1 MTITNTNRDHALLE
15 KTCPIDFNGH
25 QFVALHSGAL
35 FWPDE
40 NTLLVADLH
49 LEKMSSFARN
59 GQLLPP
65 YDTGATLAMLR
76 DDMEKSGAEQIIC
89 LGDSFHRDEGVSS
102 LFGADL
108 ELLKELVSTAEWI
121 WIKGNHDPSPHNI
134 GGKCVDQIGIK
145 NLALVHEPSVDE
157 HNQIAGHLHPGARIR
172 INGRT
177 SRGPCF
183 IYDKRLMILPA
194 YGKSTG
200 NLNILSDAY
209 DGLFEKKALNVIM
222 IGKEKLYPVATKF
235 LI

>member
-1 MTITNTNRDHALLE
+1 MTIANANLAHSFSD
-15 KTCPIDFNGH
+15 KSCPIDFIG
-25 QFVALHSGAL
+25 QEFIALHSGAL
-35 FWPDE
+35 FWPSE

-49 LEKMSSFARN
+49 LEKMSSFAHT

-76 DDMEKSGAEQIIC
+76 DDIEKSGADRVIC

-102 LFGADL
+102 LLGADL
-108 ELLKELVSTAEWI
+108 ELLKELVFAVEWI
-121 WIKGNHDPSPHNI
+121 WLKGNHDPSPHNI
-134 GGKCVDQIGIK
+134 GGKCVDQIAID
-145 NLALVHEPSVDE
+145 NLVLVHEPSIDE

-209 DGLFEKKALNVIM
+209 DGLFEKKAMNVIM
-222 IGKEKLYPVATKF
+222 IGKEKLYQVATKF

>member
-1 MTITNTNRDHALLE
+1 MVLTNANRAHALSD
-15 KTCPIDFNGH
+15 KTCPVDFNGH

-35 FWPDE
+35 FWPTE

-65 YDTGATLAMLR
+65 YDTGATLALLR
-76 DDMEKSGAEQIIC
+76 DDIEKSGAKRIIC

-102 LFGADL
+102 LLDADL
-108 ELLKELVSTAEWI
+108 ELLKELVSAVEWI
-121 WIKGNHDPSPHNI
+121 WLKGNHDPSPHNI
-134 GGKCVDQIGIK
+134 GGKCTDQIAFGD
-145 NLALVHEPSVDE
+145 LVLDHEPSIDKQ
-157 HNQIAGHLHPGARIR
+157 NQIAGHLHPGARIR

-183 IYDKRLMILPA
+183 IYDKRLLILPA

-200 NLNILSDAY
+200 NLNILTDAY
-209 DGLFEKKALNVIM
+209 DGLIEKKDMNVVM